1 MMRLKYKILFA
12 VIVICLLTLPVMAKT
27 NQNNTRMV
35 PVSFTEL
42 AKQAKPGVVNIQTVK
57 NIEGGGRV
65 FNHFFGQPFGGNKD
79 SLEDFF
85 GPFLNQMPQN
95 RKESSLGSGFIISDD
110 GYIVTNNHVIKGADQ
125 IKVILHDKT
134 EYEATII
141 GTDPMTD
148 LALIKIKAK
157 NLNPLKFGS
166 SFETEVGSWVVA
178 IGSPFGLEQT
188 VTAGI
193 VSAKGR
199 IIGSGPYDDFI
210 QTDASIN
217 PGNSGGPLLNLDG
230 EVIGINTAIVRS
242 GQGIG
247 FAIPSDLATGII
259 DQLTEQKTVSRGWM
273 GVAIQNVT
281 EELAK
286 YYGIKETKGVYV
298 AKVFEGDPADK
309 AGIKIGDV
317 IFLINDKP
325 IDSSRDLTMTIGSSS
340 VGETVQVKFIREGKE
355 KMVKIKLAKRPDQDP
370 ETKEIIDGY
379 DPFGFRLK
387 QMDVELAKK
396 LGFPEDIKGLV
407 VIDIESN
414 SKASKTSVRQGDLL
428 IEVNRHK
435 ITTIEGYQQ
444 YLRKTNKGSVL
455 QLLFRR
461 GNSHVFVATFEKP

>member
-1 MMRLKYKILFA
+1 MRLKYKILFTI
-12 VIVICLLTLPVMAKT
+12 IVICFLTMPVMAKT
-27 NQNNTRMV
+27 NQNDTMMV
-35 PVSFTEL
+35 PVSFAEL
-42 AKQAKPGVVNIQTVK
+42 AKQARPGVVNIQTEKVIK
-57 NIEGGGRV
+57 GGGRV
-65 FNHFFGQPFGGNKD
+65 YKHFFGQPFGGNQNQLD
-79 SLEDFF
+79 EFLAPFF
-85 GPFLNQMPQN
+85 NQMPQD

-110 GYIVTNNHVIKGADQ
+110 GYIVTNNHVIKDADQ
-125 IKVILHDKT
+125 VKVILHDKT

-148 LALIKIKAK
+148 LALIKIKAE
-157 NLNPLKFGS
+157 NLMPLKFGS
-166 SFETEVGSWVVA
+166 SSNAEVGSWVVA

-199 IIGSGPYDDFI
+199 ILGSGPYDDFI

-259 DQLTEQKTVSRGWM
+259 DQLTEQKTVSRGWL

-286 YYGIKETKGVYV
+286 YYGIKETKGVYI

-309 AGIKIGDV
+309 AGIKVGDV

-325 IDSSRDLTMTIGSSS
+325 IDSSRDLTLTIGSAS
-340 VGETVQVKFIREGKE
+340 VGEIVNVKLIREGKE
-355 KMVKIKLAKRPDQDP
+355 KMVKVELGKRPDQGP

-379 DPFGFRLK
+379 DSFGFRLK
-387 QMDVELAKK
+387 QMDADIAQR
-396 LGFPEDIKGLV
+396 LGYPEDIKGLV

-414 SKASKTSVRQGDLL
+414 SQASKTSVRQGDLL
-428 IEVNRHK
+428 LEVNRHK

-444 YLRKTNKGSVL
+444 YLNKINKGEKI

-461 GNSHVFVATFEKP
+461 GNSHVFVESFDKP

>member
-1 MMRLKYKILFA
+1 MKLKYKILFA
-12 VIVICLLTLPVMAKT
+12 VIVVGLLTLPVMAKT
-27 NQNNTRMV
+27 NPNSTQMV
-35 PVSFTEL
+35 PISFAEL

-65 FNHFFGQPFGGNKD
+65 YKHFFGQPYGGKKD
-79 SLEDFF
+79 PLEDFF
-85 GPFLNQMPQN
+85 APFFNQQPQS

-110 GYIVTNNHVIKGADQ
+110 GYIVTNNHVIKDADQ
-125 IKVILHDKT
+125 VKVILHDKT
-134 EYEATII
+134 EYEASIM

-157 NLNPLKFGS
+157 NLKHLKFGS
-166 SFETEVGSWVVA
+166 SHETEVGSWVVA

-217 PGNSGGPLLNLDG
+217 PGNSGGPLLNLQG

-273 GVAIQNVT
+273 GVAMQNVT
-281 EELAK
+281 QELAK

-325 IDSSRDLTMTIGSSS
+325 IESTRDLSIIIGSSS
-340 VGETVQVKFIREGKE
+340 VGETVKVKFIREGKE

-370 ETKEIIDGY
+370 ETKEIIKGY

-387 QMDVELAKK
+387 QMNADLAKK
-396 LGFPEDIKGLV
+396 LGFPQDIKGLV
-407 VIDIESN
+407 VIDIEPGSP
-414 SKASKTSVRQGDLL
+414 ASKTSVRQGDLL
-428 IEVNRHK
+428 IEVNRHR
-435 ITTIEGYQQ
+435 ITTIDGYQQ
-444 YLRKTNKGSVL
+444 YLSKTNKGGVL

>member
-1 MMRLKYKILFA
+1 MRLKYKILFA
-12 VIVICLLTLPVMAKT
+12 IIVICLLTMPVMAKT
-27 NQNNTRMV
+27 NQNDTMMV
-35 PVSFTEL
+35 PVSFAEL
-42 AKQAKPGVVNIQTVK
+42 AKQARPGVVNIQTEKVIK
-57 NIEGGGRV
+57 GGGRV
-65 FNHFFGQPFGGNKD
+65 YKHFFGQPFGGNQNQLD
-79 SLEDFF
+79 EFLAPFF
-85 GPFLNQMPQN
+85 NQMPQD

-110 GYIVTNNHVIKGADQ
+110 GYIVTNNHVIKDADQ
-125 IKVILHDKT
+125 VKVILHDKT

-148 LALIKIKAK
+148 LALIKIKAE
-157 NLNPLKFGS
+157 NLMPLKFGS
-166 SFETEVGSWVVA
+166 SSNAEVGSWVVA

-199 IIGSGPYDDFI
+199 ILGSGPYDDFI

-259 DQLTEQKTVSRGWM
+259 DQLTEQKTVSRGWL

-286 YYGIKETKGVYV
+286 YYGIKETKGVYI

-309 AGIKIGDV
+309 AGIKVGDV

-325 IDSSRDLTMTIGSSS
+325 IDSSRDLTLTIGSAS
-340 VGETVQVKFIREGKE
+340 VGEIVNVKLIREGKE
-355 KMVKIKLAKRPDQDP
+355 KMVKVELGKRPDQDP

-379 DPFGFRLK
+379 DSFGFRLK
-387 QMDVELAKK
+387 QMDADIAQR
-396 LGFPEDIKGLV
+396 LGYPEDIKGLV

-414 SKASKTSVRQGDLL
+414 SQASKTSVRQGDLL
-428 IEVNRHK
+428 LEANRHK

-444 YLRKTNKGSVL
+444 YLNKINKGEKI

-461 GNSHVFVATFEKP
+461 GNSHVFVESFDKP

>member
-1 MMRLKYKILFA
+1 MKLKYKMLFA
-12 VIVICLLTLPVMAKT
+12 VIAICFLTLPVMAKT
-27 NQNNTRMV
+27 HQNNISMI

-42 AKQAKPGVVNIQTVK
+42 AKHAKPGVVNIQTVK
-57 NIEGGGRV
+57 NIKGGGRV
-65 FNHFFGQPFGGNKD
+65 FKHFFGQPYGGNKD
-79 SLEDFF
+79 PLEDFF
-85 GPFLNQMPQN
+85 APFFNQQPQN

-110 GYIVTNNHVIKGADQ
+110 GYIVTNNHVIKDADEV
-125 IKVILHDKT
+125 KVILHDKT
-134 EYEATII
+134 EYEGTVI

-157 NLNPLKFGS
+157 NLKSLKFGS
-166 SFETEVGSWVVA
+166 SSETEVGSWVVA

-199 IIGSGPYDDFI
+199 ILGSGPYDDFI

-230 EVIGINTAIVRS
+230 EVIGINTAIIRS

-273 GVAIQNVT
+273 GVAMQNVT

-325 IDSSRDLTMTIGSSS
+325 IESTRDLSIIIGSSS
-340 VGETVQVKFIREGKE
+340 VGETVKVKFIREGKE
-355 KMVKIKLAKRPDQDP
+355 KMVKVKLGKRPDQSP
-370 ETKEIIDGY
+370 ETKEITQGY
-379 DPFGFRLK
+379 DPFGIRLK
-387 QMDVELAKK
+387 KVDADIAKK
-396 LGFPEDIKGLV
+396 LGYPENIRGLV
-407 VIDIESN
+407 VIAIDPGSQ
-414 SKASKTSVRQGDLL
+414 ASKTSVRQGDLL

-444 YLRKTNKGSVL
+444 YLNSTNKGGVI

-461 GNSHVFVATFEKP
+461 GNSNVFVATFEKP